1 MFGLISSLSV
11 ELVVVVDEVAKVLV
25 QREGFVEELLEVVVV
40 VVDVVVLSGVFLCF
54 FNDLGGFVLI
64 LLLGRAGVVPSSFG
78 PSSSSLPS
86 SDADD
91 ESSEPNLMPFRALLA
106 DRASLLSDLAA
117 DVTRDFFLPISSQ
130 NITDSLLFRK
140 SNLGLRLALTGS
152 SDSFAFEFS
161 SDCFRTEAEAVVAV
175 VFGSSIG
182 SGFRWTGSLLMNVI
196 KGSLLADLFLL
207 AGTRGGNVMSVNS
220 LLIRL
225 VA

>member
-11 ELVVVVDEVAKVLV
+11 ELVVVVDEVAKVLI
-25 QREGFVEELLEVVVV
+25 QREDEGFVEELLAVVD
-40 VVDVVVLSGVFLCF
+40 VDVVVLSGVFLCF
-54 FNDLGGFVLI
+54 FSDLGGFVLI
-64 LLLGRAGVVPSSFG
+64 LVLARAGVIPCSSG

-91 ESSEPNLMPFRALLA
+91 ESSEPNLMPFRALPA

-140 SNLGLRLALTGS
+140 SNLGLRFAFTGS
-152 SDSFAFEFS
+152 SDSFAFESS
-161 SDCFRTEAEAVVAV
+161 SDCFTGAEAFVTV
-175 VFGSSIG
+175 GLESSIG
-182 SGFRWTGSLLMNVI
+182 SGFRWTGSSLMNVI

-220 LLIRL
+220 LLIRF